1 MARPKK
7 QGLDYFPFDVNFFS
21 DKKIKIV
28 KARYGNDGVII
39 YLYLLCEIYKNGYYI
54 VWDDDYKFIV
64 ADELNIS
71 DGLIE
76 QVLKF
81 LIERSLLQSIL
92 LNSDTIIT
100 SPSVQHRFQEIVKT
114 RKAPTSV
121 LKELWLLSKEE
132 TQGCIK
138 VTQKQ
143 GFSEINPGFSEKNP
157 SKSEINAI
165 KESKEK
171 ESKEKESKEK
181 KNNMSTCVDA
191 RNAFDYQSV
200 VNSFNS
206 ICVSLPKVQKLTDD
220 RKKKIKSLQ
229 HLLGDITIDDY
240 FKRVE
245 NSDFLTGRTGNW
257 NGCTFDWILKP
268 ANLTKIIE
276 GNYDSKQ
283 QQTSRTASYDIEELE
298 KINTLDYL
306 DL

>member
-171 ESKEKESKEK
+171 ESKEK

-245 NSDFLTGRTGNW
+245 NSDFLTGGTGNW
-257 NGCTFDWILKP
+257 NGCTFDW
-268 ANLTKIIE
+268 IIE